1 MNNKGFTLIELLAS
15 IILLAVVMSVSTVS
29 VINVIDFSK
38 KKSYDS
44 LIEYAKIGIKD
55 YYIECANSDIIE
67 VKDICNELVYD
78 SVNDKYTTTFGTLL
92 EYGYLKTNS
101 KKDDIKVV
109 KNPTNDKS
117 MNECDIILK
126 VNNTNNNISYEYDIE
141 NKDECNRN

>member
-55 YYIECANSDIIE
+55 YYIECANSDIIG

-78 SVNDKYTTTFGTLL
+78 SVNDKYSTTFGTLL

-117 MNECDIILK
+117 MNECDITLK